1 MVFNFFKRKTKEKE
15 QEQEQEKLKEQ
26 ERLKEQENLREQER
40 LKEEENLREQERLE
54 EEENLREQERLEQE
68 EKIKEQ
74 ERLKEEA
81 RLKEENRSKETTSSE
96 TPQRKG
102 LFNRL
107 KSGLTKTRDV
117 LNTDINDLF
126 RASRRIDEDLFDE
139 LEEVLITADLGMDIT
154 MEMMDRIRK
163 QAGRLSTADQLKAV
177 LKKELIALFP
187 PPLPTDA
194 APALP
199 RPHVIMVVGVNGTGK
214 TTTLGKLAA
223 RFTRENKRVLIAAA
237 DTFRAA
243 AIEQVGIWADRAG
256 ASIVRHKQGADPA
269 AVAYDGVEAAM
280 ARGVDVL
287 LIDTA
292 GRLHTQKNLM
302 EELKKIKR
310 TVAKKMPGAPHEVL
324 MVLDATTGQNAI
336 SQAKMF
342 HQAVTLTQLALTKLD
357 GTAKGGIV
365 AAVAGT
371 MHLPIRYIGVGETMD
386 DLQAFDATRFVNALF
401 D

>member
-1 MVFNFFKRKTKEKE
+1 LIWFFKHCKTTKHKINDPSQGDTRVVFNLFRKKNIPKQME
-15 QEQEQEKLKEQ
+15 QEPQKEPD
-26 ERLKEQENLREQER
+26 RLKEPPGNEKTEPPEKPEKKGIFSR
-40 LKEEENLREQERLE
+40 LK
-54 EEENLREQERLEQE
+54 
-68 EKIKEQ
+68 
-74 ERLKEEA
+74 
-81 RLKEENRSKETTSSE
+81 T
-96 TPQRKG
+96 G
-102 LFNRL
+102 LA
-107 KSGLTKTRDV
+107 KTRDV

-126 RASRRIDEDLFDE
+126 KSSRKIDDTLFEE
-139 LEEVLITADLGMDIT
+139 LEEILITADLGMDIT
-154 MEMMDRIRK
+154 LDMMDRIRK
-163 QAGRLSTADQLKAV
+163 KAGRLSTADQLKAV
-177 LKKELIALFP
+177 LKVEIIALFP
-187 PPLPTDA
+187 SPDNPESS
-194 APALP
+194 PALP

-223 RFTRENKRVLIAAA
+223 RFTRENKKVMIAAA

-256 ASIVRHKQGADPA
+256 ATIVRHKQGADPA

-310 TVAKKMPGAPHEVL
+310 TVEKKMPGAPHEVL

-371 MHLPIRYIGVGETMD
+371 MHLPIRYVGVGESMD